1 MQITLHALLKNPGK
15 YFVIVSLALRVI
27 DANCVIQTQF
37 VRMEANVRL
46 GWADVIVHR
55 DFMGRYVKW
64 DSVIH
69 MVPVSMTAHAL
80 VTCKD
85 PIVNANLLSQVK
97 NSPTEFSNLL
107 SAIFMQGICKGAF
120 VLELAYSWKVS

>member
-1 MQITLHALLKNPGK
+1 
-15 YFVIVSLALRVI
+15 
-27 DANCVIQTQF
+27 
-37 VRMEANVRL
+37 MEANVRL

-97 NSPTEFSNLL
+97 FVYSEWATKFCEIFTLPLSYVVPVKSKVEIFQNFMAFSEYVNFNGMQQLPIYQNLHT
-107 SAIFMQGICKGAF
+107 I
-120 VLELAYSWKVS
+120 VSTQTMH

>member
-1 MQITLHALLKNPGK
+1 MLHAVGILKKIPGN

-27 DANCVIQTQF
+27 DVNCVIQTQF

-69 MVPVSMTAHAL
+69 MVPVSMAAHAL

-85 PIVNANLLSQVK
+85 PIVNANLLSQV
-97 NSPTEFSNLL
+97 
-107 SAIFMQGICKGAF
+107 CK
-120 VLELAYSWKVS
+120 K

>member
-1 MQITLHALLKNPGK
+1 MLHAVGILKKIPGN

-27 DANCVIQTQF
+27 DANCVIQTRF

-46 GWADVIVHR
+46 RLEAAVIVHQ

-69 MVPVSMTAHAL
+69 MVPVSMMAHAL

-85 PIVNANLLSQVK
+85 PIVNANLLSQV
-97 NSPTEFSNLL
+97 
-107 SAIFMQGICKGAF
+107 CK
-120 VLELAYSWKVS
+120 K

>member
-1 MQITLHALLKNPGK
+1 MLHAVGILKKIPGN

-27 DANCVIQTQF
+27 DVNCVIQTQF
-37 VRMEANVRL
+37 VRMEASVRL

-69 MVPVSMTAHAL
+69 MVPVSMAAHAL

-97 NSPTEFSNLL
+97 FRFSEKATKVWPNR
-107 SAIFMQGICKGAF
+107 SQGF
-120 VLELAYSWKVS
+120 DVT